1 MAKPVMTEQR
11 RKIHTLEDSKRVRAR
26 EGHSQWKTSKED
38 EWLFSSTQNVKQHST
53 LGINK
58 EHCWLWGYH
67 QTLSGLETIG
77 KICSFY
83 LRVNFLSGRQFW
95 PESPKPARRFVYGRS
110 QAMQLHLLV
119 MLHLSICS
127 FFSSRQVLYIF
138 GKYYSLS
145 FFFFFTFFFFI
156 SDRKLSIYFKIS

>member
-1 MAKPVMTEQR
+1 MAKPVVIEQR
-11 RKIHTLEDSKRVRAR
+11 RKIHTLEDSKWAR

-38 EWLFSSTQNVKQHST
+38 EWLFSSTQNVKQHSL

-67 QTLSGLETIG
+67 QAFSCLEITG

-95 PESPKPARRFVYGRS
+95 PWVSKACKKVCLWQMPGHAALSAGHAALVY
-110 QAMQLHLLV
+110 LL
-119 MLHLSICS
+119 
-127 FFSSRQVLYIF
+127 FSSLQDKFYTCLGNITVCL
-138 GKYYSLS
+138 LS
-145 FFFFFTFFFFI
+145 FFFFFFI
-156 SDRKLSIYFKIS
+156 SDRKLSIYF